1 MSLDDLQAL
10 GAKHLVDHPTAV
22 DESVAKVG
30 PDQLATL
37 IYTSGTTGLPK
48 GVELPHRCWTYVGAA
63 ASSLDL
69 LHPDDLQYLWLP
81 LSHSFGKMLLAAQ
94 LQIGFASAVDG
105 RVDKIVDNLAEVR
118 PTFLAGPPR
127 IFEKVHAKVVQSV
140 QEEGGVKLRL
150 FDWAFG
156 VGRRASE
163 ARLRGDSPGR
173 LLRVEHTLADRLV
186 LAKIRELL
194 ADIRFLVSGSAALSP
209 DVGRWFDAAGVLI
222 LEGYGLTETSAAS
235 CIVRPEDPAFGVVG
249 PPVAGTEVKLAE
261 DGEVLVRG
269 PSVMRGYHNNPAPPS
284 R

>member
-1 MSLDDLQAL
+1 M
-10 GAKHLVDHPTAV
+10 
-22 DESVAKVG
+22 
-30 PDQLATL
+30 
-37 IYTSGTTGLPK
+37 
-48 GVELPHRCWTYVGAA
+48 ELPHRCWTYVGAA

-194 ADIRFLVSGSAALSP
+194 GGRIRFLVSGSAALSP

-235 CIVRPEDPAFGVVG
+235 CIVRLEDPVFGVVG
-249 PPVAGTEVKLAE
+249 PPVAGTEVKLAD

-269 PSVMRGYHNNPAPPS
+269 AQRHAGLPQQPWRHRRGDGRRRMVRH